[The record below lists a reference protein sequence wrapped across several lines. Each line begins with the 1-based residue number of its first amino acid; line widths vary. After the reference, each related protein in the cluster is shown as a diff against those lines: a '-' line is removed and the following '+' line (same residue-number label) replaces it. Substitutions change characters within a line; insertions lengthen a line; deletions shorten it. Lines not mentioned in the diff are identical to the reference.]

1 MQTLAEIRTE
11 ILRLKWHV
19 AAWRFQRALRRHAL
33 ALKAGFNP
41 EQPRD
46 ELGRWVEAGR
56 EEEERDGGAGDD
68 VKGFRHC

>member
-33 ALKAGFNP
+33 ALKAGSI
-41 EQPRD
+41 RSSRATS
-46 ELGRWVEAGR
+46 LG
-56 EEEERDGGAGDD
+56 DGSRRG
-68 VKGFRHC
+68 VKKRKEMAALAMM